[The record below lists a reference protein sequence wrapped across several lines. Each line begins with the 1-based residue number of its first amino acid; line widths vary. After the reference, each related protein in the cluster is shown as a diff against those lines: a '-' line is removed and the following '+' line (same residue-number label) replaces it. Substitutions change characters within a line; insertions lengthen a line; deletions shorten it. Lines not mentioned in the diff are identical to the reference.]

1 VRLDLELA
9 ERMTR
14 AACEAAAADDCL
26 VSAAVVDGGGHL
38 VAFRRMDRA
47 EFAGA
52 TVAVDKAFTA
62 AAARNRTAFYG
73 EVSLPGGAAWG
84 IDKTNGGHFCVIG
97 GGVPVEVEGTVVG
110 AIGISSGSAAQD
122 VDVAEWAVEQ
132 FHARGVVAA
141 SASDR

>member
-1 VRLDLELA
+1 
-9 ERMTR
+9 
-14 AACEAAAADDCL
+14 
-26 VSAAVVDGGGHL
+26 
-38 VAFRRMDRA
+38 
-47 EFAGA
+47 
-52 TVAVDKAFTA
+52 
-62 AAARNRTAFYG
+62 
-73 EVSLPGGAAWG
+73 
-84 IDKTNGGHFCVIG
+84 VIG